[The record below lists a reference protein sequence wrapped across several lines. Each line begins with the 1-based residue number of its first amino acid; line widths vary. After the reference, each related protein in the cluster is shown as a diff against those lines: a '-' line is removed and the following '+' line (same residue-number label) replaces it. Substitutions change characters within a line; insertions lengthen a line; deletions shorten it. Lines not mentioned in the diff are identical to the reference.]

1 MTTRNRTHTR
11 RQARKPYR
19 VTLWPLQ
26 DCEMTLDA
34 DSAAAA
40 FDFAQSRWFDEAL
53 DFIDPGY
60 WSVEELP
67 LG

>member
-1 MTTRNRTHTR
+1 MTTRNRTSSRQSR
-11 RQARKPYR
+11 RAYR

-26 DCEMTLDA
+26 DCDMTLDA

-40 FDFAQSRWFDEAL
+40 LDFAQSRWFDEAL